1 KFKDYSCSFVA
12 KMRAAFFIMAFS
24 SSRSLILSSN
34 SFSRL
39 RCSLGVTNSSS
50 SAFNCCS
57 SLYLVQL
64 SIKYSCFL
72 TISPTPIKVIY
83 WSLQQNHDYL
93 NRHTLYNTSC
103 QMNCDNSLT
112 VNYNR
117 ASSLCTCLM
126 VAYPPMSHVIIIH
139 TCLRPIHKVD

>member
-1 KFKDYSCSFVA
+1 MKPFIIATSGYLQDFAHLHYTELVAVFVYKFKDYSCSFVA

-72 TISPTPIKVIY
+72 RISPTPIKGIY
-83 WSLQQNHDYL
+83 WSLHQNHYYL
-93 NRHTLYNTSC
+93 NLHTLYNTS
-103 QMNCDNSLT
+103 
-112 VNYNR
+112 
-117 ASSLCTCLM
+117 
-126 VAYPPMSHVIIIH
+126 
-139 TCLRPIHKVD
+139 